1 MSAEVEMRGRVRVPE
16 RVVAGEPF
24 EVRTLVSHPME
35 TGYRRDLYGKQIP
48 EDILDRFECRY
59 NGETVFNAEFFRAVA
74 ADPFLTFYTVAVES
88 GTLEFRW
95 IGQDEQ
101 VYTETVELEVL

>member
-1 MSAEVEMRGRVRVPE
+1 MSNTIRIKAPGQARRGEVMELKAMIR
-16 RVVAGEPF
+16 
-24 EVRTLVSHPME
+24 HPME

-59 NGETVFNAEFFRAVA
+59 NGEVVFSAEFFRATA
-74 ADPFLTFYTVAVES
+74 ADPFLTFYTVATES

-95 IGQDEQ
+95 LGQDES
-101 VYTETVELEVL
+101 VYRESVQLEVK

>member
-1 MSAEVEMRGRVRVPE
+1 MSTTIRIAAPKQARRGEVMELKALIR
-16 RVVAGEPF
+16 
-24 EVRTLVSHPME
+24 HPME

-48 EDILDRFECRY
+48 ENILKRFECHY
-59 NGETVFNAEFFRAVA
+59 NGERVFAGEFYRAIA

-95 IGQDEQ
+95 VGQDDQ
-101 VYTETVELEVL
+101 VYSETTELEVL